1 MGYKNDGAGMPI
13 VEAMMIENPTVI
25 KNATL
30 TMVGELDDVRSI
42 WVQTIPIKESCQE
55 SLSTVFDDF
64 RN

>member
-1 MGYKNDGAGMPI
+1 MPI
-13 VEAMMIENPTVI
+13 VEAMMLESPTVV

-42 WVQTIPIKESCQE
+42 WVQTIPLKESCQE